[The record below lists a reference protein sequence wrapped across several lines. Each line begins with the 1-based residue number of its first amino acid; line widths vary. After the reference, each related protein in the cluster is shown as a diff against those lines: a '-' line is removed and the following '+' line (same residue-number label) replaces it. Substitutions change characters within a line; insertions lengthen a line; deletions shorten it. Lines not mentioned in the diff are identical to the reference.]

1 MLAPAKRA
9 RQGRNGRS
17 CAANLNTVKI
27 KSSCEQAVP
36 RVDLGSASGE
46 SHDPIQ
52 DEAVRLKRSG
62 WRGFFNRFPPTQ
74 RPFRTL
80 ILGALFTFAVSFADR
95 LPPPDATLNILY
107 LFPVCFAA
115 WFGGPWIGVVMSFL
129 ACLGWLSS
137 ERHLKPD
144 ISNWIYPWNACSRFA
159 LYLFVVFLV
168 SHLRHL
174 KFKLESLVEERTKL
188 LQSEIAKRI
197 QINEALISLNHRLE
211 DATVAKS
218 YFLANMSHEIRNP
231 MNGVLGMTSLL
242 LETDLT
248 DEQRDYVDSA
258 RRSADS
264 LIDIV
269 NDVLDFSKIESGK
282 LELERQPF
290 ELYTCVEDALELLA
304 PKAAEK
310 GLDLAYEI
318 DDALPKILVSD
329 VTRLRQI
336 LVNLVSNAVK
346 FTSRGEVVVEV
357 TAAPATDASRA
368 HECLLHFSVR
378 DTGIGVPLERQ
389 DKIFKLFE
397 QADASVARHYGGTGL
412 GLAICRRLT
421 DMLGGRIW
429 LESEPGKGS
438 TFHFIITAGAT
449 VGNSSP
455 SWQARQTQLAGK
467 RLLFVEDSEV
477 NRKIVRTRGS
487 QWGMRVTCAPDC
499 LQALQAVALAADP
512 FDAILIDLQLP
523 DCDGLSTAAKVR
535 NLPNLGSVPILLL
548 SSQHVRSEDPRLAE
562 LRVSGLVYKPIRPA
576 QLLEGLCEALSL
588 TVQALEKKAPHA
600 PALDANLAKRLPL
613 RLILADDNP
622 INQKVGLAVLRKLG
636 YEADIANNGIE
647 VLRALEQKRYDI
659 LFLDIQMPEMDGWEA
674 AQRICARYPISKRPR
689 MVAMTGNA
697 LVGDREKCLN
707 AGMDDYI
714 SKPARIGEIQQ
725 ALERW
730 GKFRATPT
738 GQSTKGIS
746 SAEDFLDFSAIEV
759 LRNLPSSE
767 STTTLQEILDL
778 YLESAPAKIMQIQA
792 SMDDPKSLAE
802 HAHTLRSMSLQLGAK
817 RVAAVS
823 GQLEEISRNRQLQQ
837 ASGLCRE
844 LTAVYANTIPH
855 LLALHSA

>member
-1 MLAPAKRA
+1 
-9 RQGRNGRS
+9 
-17 CAANLNTVKI
+17 
-27 KSSCEQAVP
+27 VP
-36 RVDLGSASGE
+36 RINLGNGSGE
-46 SHDPIQ
+46 AHEPLQ
-52 DEAVRLKRSG
+52 NGAGRLKRSG
-62 WRGFFNRFPPTQ
+62 WRGFFNRYPPTQ
-74 RPFRTL
+74 RPFRAL
-80 ILGALFTFAVSFADR
+80 VLGVLFTFGVSFADR

-115 WFGGPWIGVVMSFL
+115 WYGGRWIGVVVSLL

-137 ERHLKPD
+137 EHHLKPD
-144 ISNWIYPWNACSRFA
+144 LTSWVYPWHAFSRLA
-159 LYLFVVFLV
+159 LYFFVVFLV

-174 KFKLESLVEERTKL
+174 KFKLESQVEERTKL
-188 LQSEIAKRI
+188 LQSEIAQRT
-197 QINEALISLNHRLE
+197 QINEALVTLNHRLE
-211 DATVAKS
+211 EATEAKS
-218 YFLANMSHEIRNP
+218 QFLANMSHEIRNP

-290 ELYTCVEDALELLA
+290 ELCGCIEDALELLA

-346 FTSRGEVVVEV
+346 FTPRGEVVVEV
-357 TAAPATDASRA
+357 TAAPATDASRG

-378 DTGIGVPLERQ
+378 DTGIGIPRERQ

-412 GLAICRRLT
+412 GLAICRRLCG
-421 DMLGGRIW
+421 MMGGTIW

-438 TFHFIITAGAT
+438 TFHFIIAAGAS
-449 VGNSSP
+449 VGHSAP
-455 SWQARQTQLAGK
+455 SWQARQPQLAGK

-477 NRKIVRTRGS
+477 NRKIVRTRGA
-487 QWGMRVTCAPDC
+487 QWGMRVTCAPDSH
-499 LQALQAVALAADP
+499 QALQALALAADP

-523 DCDGLSTAAKVR
+523 DCDGLSTAAKIR
-535 NLPNLGSVPILLL
+535 NLPNLGPIPVLLL

-562 LRVSGLVYKPIRPA
+562 LGVSGLVYKPIRLA
-576 QLLEGLCEALSL
+576 QLLERLCEALSL
-588 TVQALEKKAPHA
+588 TVQALEKKAP
-600 PALDANLAKRLPL
+600 PDPPLDANLAKRLPL

-636 YEADIANNGIE
+636 YEADIAKNGVE

-659 LFLDIQMPEMDGWEA
+659 LFLDVQMPEMDGLEA

-714 SKPARIGEIQQ
+714 SKPARIGEIQH

-730 GKFRATPT
+730 GKYRVAST
-738 GQSTKGIS
+738 GQSTDGITG

-759 LRNLPSSE
+759 LRDLPSSKD
-767 STTTLQEILDL
+767 TTTLQEVIDL
-778 YLESAPAKIMQIQA
+778 YLESAPAKITQIQA
-792 SMDDPKSLAE
+792 SMDDPRSLAE
-802 HAHTLRSMSLQLGAK
+802 HAHALRSMSLQLGAK
-817 RVAAVS
+817 RVAAVA
-823 GQLEEISRNRQLQQ
+823 GRLEEIGRNRQLQQ
-837 ASGLCRE
+837 ASVLCRE